1 MGGIGT
7 VVVNTIVRMFTKKA
21 VNKAMKSAGSKGL
34 KKGKTKKSK
43 AAALL
48 YKRKNAAK
56 GTAQG
61 KKDVG

>member
-43 AAALL
+43 AAGH
-48 YKRKNAAK
+48 KRKNAAK